1 MQTVLSKTRQ
11 AIKRYDLIQDGDKI
25 AVGVSGGKDSMLLLQ
40 TLKTLSEF
48 LPQRFTLCA
57 ITIDTNFNEEF
68 ADYSQIESFCKSIG
82 VDLFVERTQIWDIV
96 FKERQE
102 KNPCSLCSRMRKGAL
117 YDTALRLGC
126 NKVALGHHLDDVVN
140 TFYINLFKNGTLG
153 CFSPLNEIEEKGI
166 TVIRP
171 FVFVDERDII
181 HTVNKYNIPM
191 ILNKCIANGC
201 TERAKMSETVK
212 RLNAEYKD
220 IKEKTLGALMR
231 SGICGW

>member
-68 ADYSQIESFCKSIG
+68 TDYSQIESFCKSIG

-102 KNPCSLCSRMRKGAL
+102 KNP
-117 YDTALRLGC
+117 Y
-126 NKVALGHHLDDVVN
+126 
-140 TFYINLFKNGTLG
+140 G
-153 CFSPLNEIEEKGI
+153 CFFRF
-166 TVIRP
+166 RP
-171 FVFVDERDII
+171 ASFFF
-181 HTVNKYNIPM
+181 PF
-191 ILNKCIANGC
+191 LSCC
-201 TERAKMSETVK
+201 
-212 RLNAEYKD
+212 
-220 IKEKTLGALMR
+220 
-231 SGICGW
+231 